1 MTSSIDYKSKDKSLS
16 PSTMRSIRSNKVVLC
31 YFYLISGPGL
41 VVERTIRS
49 SRDSSMH
56 LYCSRSWR
64 FLTLSSSTMTTTSD
78 TRLLFHTHFLSP
90 RISVLLHLFSHNFK
104 ERKLL
109 LGSFLGS
116 EIVTLVLEIMV
127 MERYLY
133 VWYRDS
139 IILCSRGF

>member
-1 MTSSIDYKSKDKSLS
+1 
-16 PSTMRSIRSNKVVLC
+16 
-31 YFYLISGPGL
+31 
-41 VVERTIRS
+41 
-49 SRDSSMH
+49 MH

-78 TRLLFHTHFLSP
+78 TRLLFHTHFLSQK
-90 RISVLLHLFSHNFK
+90 ISSLLHLFSHNFK

>member
-1 MTSSIDYKSKDKSLS
+1 
-16 PSTMRSIRSNKVVLC
+16 
-31 YFYLISGPGL
+31 
-41 VVERTIRS
+41 
-49 SRDSSMH
+49 
-56 LYCSRSWR
+56 
-64 FLTLSSSTMTTTSD
+64 MTTTSD
-78 TRLLFHTHFLSP
+78 TRLLFHTHFLSKK
-90 RISVLLHLFSHNFK
+90 ISSLLNLFSHNFK

-133 VWYRDS
+133 YLWYRDS